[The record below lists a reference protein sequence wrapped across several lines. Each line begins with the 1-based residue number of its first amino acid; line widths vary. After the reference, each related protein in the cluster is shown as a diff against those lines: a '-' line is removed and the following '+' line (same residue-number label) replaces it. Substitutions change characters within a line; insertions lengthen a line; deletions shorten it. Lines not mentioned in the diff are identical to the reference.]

1 MKGRGIKMAYKIDG
15 KKCLK
20 CALCVSQ
27 CPEHAIVVDKTIVE
41 DDGLN
46 LYVTRI
52 DQAKCTGC
60 DACFSHEWWCPAKAI
75 VKT

>member
-1 MKGRGIKMAYKIDG
+1 MVYKIDP

-27 CPEHAIVVDKTIVE
+27 CPEKAISVVKTTKE
-41 DDGLN
+41 PDGLT
-46 LYVTRI
+46 LYTTHI
-52 DQAKCTGC
+52 DTKKCTSC

-75 VKT
+75 VKS

>member
-1 MKGRGIKMAYKIDG
+1 MAYKIDT

-27 CPEHAIVVDKTIVE
+27 CPEKAFVVVKTDKKP
-41 DDGLN
+41 DGMM
-46 LYVTRI
+46 LYATKI
-52 DQAKCTGC
+52 DQAKCTSC

>member
-1 MKGRGIKMAYKIDG
+1 MAYKIDHN
-15 KKCLK
+15 KCLK

-27 CPEHAIVVDKTIVE
+27 CPQQAISVVYKKTE
-41 DDGLN
+41 TDGLT
-46 LYVTRI
+46 LYTTKI
-52 DQAKCTGC
+52 EQDKCTGC

>member
-1 MKGRGIKMAYKIDG
+1 MMVYRIDA
-15 KKCLK
+15 KKCVK

-27 CPEHAIVVDKTIVE
+27 CPEQAFEVVKTE
-41 DDGLN
+41 KKPDGLM
-46 LYVTRI
+46 LYTTAI
-52 DQAKCTGC
+52 NQAKCTGC

>member
-1 MKGRGIKMAYKIDG
+1 MAYEINA

-27 CPEHAIVVDKTIVE
+27 CPQNAIEVVKTE
-41 DDGLN
+41 KKADGLT
-46 LYVTRI
+46 LYTTWI
-52 DQAKCTGC
+52 NPAKCTSC
-60 DACFSHEWWCPAKAI
+60 DACFSHEWWCPTKAI

>member
-1 MKGRGIKMAYKIDG
+1 MVYKIDS

-27 CPEHAIVVDKTIVE
+27 CPEKAISVIKTTKE
-41 DDGLN
+41 SDGLT
-46 LYVTRI
+46 LYTTKI
-52 DQAKCTGC
+52 DTKKCTSC

-75 VKT
+75 VKS

>member
-1 MKGRGIKMAYKIDG
+1 MVYKIDA

-27 CPEHAIVVDKTIVE
+27 CPEKAITVTNTVKE
-41 DDGLN
+41 KDGLMR
-46 LYVTRI
+46 YTTRI
-52 DQAKCTGC
+52 DAKKCTSC

-75 VKT
+75 VKS